1 MNKKQKEI
9 RNISW
14 NASVDE
20 NSRTICG
27 MIPYNSFSENL
38 GGWYEKLAPGCFSKT
53 IREQEDIRMICEHQ
67 DDKILSRTKNGSLKL
82 DDREDGLYF
91 EFEAPN
97 TTLGDDTLV
106 QIRDGLIAGMSF
118 GMIVYNENY
127 DYEDGK
133 EVRTVLEAR
142 LLELSIVYSMP
153 AYPSTIV
160 YTRSLSSAFEGKEVD
175 EAGQTAIK
183 EEIEKLQ
190 KLLPEEKKPEGPT
203 PEEIEAKR
211 QAEEEAKRI
220 EELNSQLDSLSKD
233 ISDYTQKL
241 EELEKDE

>member
-1 MNKKQKEI
+1 MKKQKEI
-9 RNISW
+9 RNISF

-20 NSRTICG
+20 NSRVIAG
-27 MIPYNSFSENL
+27 MIPYNSYSENL

-53 IREQEDIRMICEHQ
+53 IREQEDIRMICEHN
-67 DDKILSRTKNGSLKL
+67 DNLILARTKNGSLKL
-82 DDREDGLYF
+82 EDREDGLYF
-91 EFEAPN
+91 EFESPN
-97 TTLGDDTLV
+97 TTLGNDTLIQV
-106 QIRDGLIAGMSF
+106 RDGLIAGMSF

-127 DYEDGK
+127 DYEDNK

-153 AYPSTIV
+153 AYPSTLV

-190 KLLPEEKKPEGPT
+190 SLLPKEPEEKKQEEGPT
-203 PEEIEAKR
+203 EEEKQLAAQAEQKR
-211 QAEEEAKRI
+211 QEEEA
-220 EELNSQLDSLSKD
+220 
-233 ISDYTQKL
+233 
-241 EELEKDE
+241 ELESLMQRLEAAQAIIDSEEQ

>member
-1 MNKKQKEI
+1 MKKQKEI

-14 NASVDE
+14 NASIDE
-20 NSRTICG
+20 NSRTVCG
-27 MIPYNSFSENL
+27 MIPYNSYSENL

-53 IREQEDIRMICEHQ
+53 IREQEDIRMICEH
-67 DDKILSRTKNGSLKL
+67 DDTKILARTKNGSLKL
-82 DDREDGLYF
+82 DDRDDGLYF

-127 DYEDGK
+127 DYEDNK

-175 EAGQTAIK
+175 EAGQTAIR

-190 KLLPEEKKPEGPT
+190 SLLPKTEEVKEEVKTEEPEPEKEPEGPS
-203 PEEIEAKR
+203 
-211 QAEEEAKRI
+211 EEEQKEIDELMKRLEVAQKI
-220 EELNSQLDSLSKD
+220 IDENS
-233 ISDYTQKL
+233 
-241 EELEKDE
+241 